1 MLWSLKEVVLTF
13 FLSIAKKHKK
23 AGPSFP
29 SIRNV
34 SREFEYRKVQVLEK
48 VLVKSMFAAVWWI
61 CPMSALGKEKG
72 TLAWSGLNCSHLI
85 VENNV
90 SRENVI

>member
-13 FLSIAKKHKK
+13 FLSIAKKHKE

-29 SIRNV
+29 SIRNI
-34 SREFEYRKVQVLEK
+34 SPESEYHKVKVLEK
-48 VLVKSMFAAVWWI
+48 VLVKPMFAAVWWI
-61 CPMSALGKEKG
+61 CSMSALGKEKG